1 MEFIHPNL
9 DIISGG
15 IAFLIV
21 VVIAGLI
28 ARKANQED
36 MSVTEYIMEEVAPV
50 IAMLLSAAALIMVI
64 AVVIRHV
71 LSYFFGMGE
80 I

>member
-1 MEFIHPNL
+1 MEFIRPNL
-9 DIISGG
+9 DLLSGG

-36 MSVTEYIMEEVAPV
+36 MSVTEYIMDEVAPV
-50 IAMLLSAAALIMVI
+50 IAMLLSAAAFIMII
-64 AVVIRHV
+64 AVVIRH
-71 LSYFFGMGE
+71 LISYLFSMGE
-80 I
+80 M

>member
-1 MEFIHPNL
+1 MEFIRPNL
-9 DIISGG
+9 DLLSGG

-36 MSVTEYIMEEVAPV
+36 MSVTEYIMDEVVPV
-50 IAMLLSAAALIMVI
+50 VAMLRSAAALIMII
-64 AVVIRHV
+64 AVVIRH
-71 LSYFFGMGE
+71 LISYLFGMGE
-80 I
+80 M

>member
-1 MEFIHPNL
+1 MEFILPNL
-9 DIISGG
+9 DLLSGI

-36 MSVTEYIMEEVAPV
+36 MSITEYIMDQVAPV
-50 IAMLLSAAALIMVI
+50 VAMSWFVMVTS
-64 AVVIRHV
+64 VTV
-71 LSYFFGMGE
+71 LQ
-80 I
+80 

>member
-1 MEFIHPNL
+1 MEFIRPNL
-9 DIISGG
+9 DLLSGI

-36 MSVTEYIMEEVAPV
+36 
-50 IAMLLSAAALIMVI
+50 
-64 AVVIRHV
+64 
-71 LSYFFGMGE
+71 
-80 I
+80 